1 MATDSHPPTDAILGG
16 RDHRLD
22 LFRGICLWFLFVE
35 QTPPTN
41 ATFATL
47 RADKFSV
54 AVAIFVLLFGY
65 TAGLVY
71 GRVMRERGLYLT
83 TAQILQRAWQV
94 YVAQVLLFV
103 FHIIQINAVS
113 RGNPGLAEITKV
125 TVFLGHP
132 FMGLFH
138 GMSLDYQP
146 ADTEVLTLYIVLL
159 VGFAPTLWLLLR
171 APMLALAAS
180 AVLYLLALNYGWNFP
195 AYPTGVWPLNPL
207 TWQLLFVFGAWF
219 GVRQVLGAER
229 ILIPRTARVLAAAYL
244 VLALLVWVGARV
256 PALGALLPTWLNGV
270 VQPSSPTSLDV
281 VVLLHVVAVGV
292 VALWIVRPDWAALDT
307 PALRP
312 VLLCG
317 RYPLATLCL
326 GVFLAFASRSLFVL
340 SNVRATHIAFVFGG
354 IALMSILAVFLAW
367 IEAETHQPTGA

>member
-1 MATDSHPPTDAILGG
+1 MAADSQAPIDAILGW

-22 LFRGICLWFLFVE
+22 LFRGICLWFLFLE

-41 ATFATL
+41 ASFTTL

-54 AVAIFVLLFGY
+54 AVAVFVVLFGY
-65 TAGLVY
+65 TGGLVY

-83 TAQILQRAWQV
+83 TARILRRAWQV

-103 FHIIQINAVS
+103 FHIVQIDFIS
-113 RGNPGLAEITKV
+113 RGDPQLAEISRV
-125 TVFLGHP
+125 TVFLAHP
-132 FMGLFH
+132 YMGLFH
-138 GMSLDYQP
+138 GLSLNYQP

-159 VGFAPTLWLLLR
+159 VAFAPTLWLLFR

-180 AVLYLLALNYGWNFP
+180 AVLYWLARNYGWNLP
-195 AYPTGVWPLNPL
+195 AYPTGVWPLNPF
-207 TWQLLFVFGAWF
+207 TWQLLFVVGAWF
-219 GVRQVLGAER
+219 GVRQTLGAER
-229 ILIPRTARVLAAAYL
+229 VLIPRTARVVATAYL
-244 VLALLVWVGARV
+244 VLALVVWIGARV
-256 PALGALLPTWLNGV
+256 PPLGALLPAWLNGV

-281 VVLLHVVAVGV
+281 VVLLHVVSIGV
-292 VALWIVRPDWAALDT
+292 VALWIVPPDWTPLAA

-326 GVFLAFASRSLFVL
+326 GVFLAFASRSLFLL
-340 SNVRATHIAFVFGG
+340 SNARVTHIAFVLAG
-354 IALMSILAVFLAW
+354 IAIMSTLAVFLAW
-367 IEAETHQPTGA
+367 IERETHQPTGA